1 MAEEEKKKDE
11 KSDDDVVLSFE
22 ELFDQYGEDWTL
34 SIYRE
39 SPKEL
44 SGFLE
49 EITLE
54 AGENPVNLQ
63 YLINQWGGKV
73 LRLMLRD
80 NKGVFRRR
88 MLLQLKSFPPRV
100 NGKIINQGIDDPENK
115 KDLRTEFAEML
126 ALVKSMTPAPLPP
139 PPPNNTLETI
149 LPLLAPILRAVAE
162 RAMNP
167 PQLNSPSQAASITE
181 MMGALSTMREFV
193 QPAPESGDMSAAFVG
208 LAEKVLPLIVEK
220 KNAAANHPPVPMR
233 PMAPIVRPVSVPPA
247 AQDIRP
253 VAPIRPLPEEIK
265 SDTVTN
271 PEPSEEQMMNFLK
284 NKLAAGG
291 MGGDELTKLYF
302 DTVSRLPENEQV
314 AAERAFEIAL
324 DLEPIVE
331 ASDDAPPIPRGT
343 AGANKRDDTV
353 DRKRDKKSG

>member
-1 MAEEEKKKDE
+1 MSEEEKKKDE
-11 KSDDDVVLSFE
+11 KSDDDSVSSFE
-22 ELFDQYGEDWTL
+22 EMFDQYGEDWTL

-49 EITLE
+49 EVTLE

-100 NGKIINQGIDDPENK
+100 NGRIINQGIDDQ
-115 KDLRTEFAEML
+115 KDLKTEFAEML
-126 ALVKSMTPAPLPP
+126 SLVKSMTPAPIPP
-139 PPPNNTLETI
+139 PPPNNTLETL
-149 LPLLAPILRAVAE
+149 LPLIAPILRAVAE

-167 PQLNSPSQAASITE
+167 PLAVNAPSQAASITE

-193 QPAPESGDMSAAFVG
+193 QPAPEGGDMSAAFVG
-208 LAEKVLPLIVEK
+208 LAEKVLPLLVEK
-220 KNAAANHPPVPMR
+220 KNAAANHPPAPVR
-233 PMAPIVRPVSVPPA
+233 PMSPIVRPSVVPPA

-253 VAPIRPLPEEIK
+253 IAPIRPLPEENK
-265 SDTVTN
+265 SETVTVS
-271 PEPSEEQMMNFLK
+271 EPTDEQLMEYLK

-314 AAERAFEIAL
+314 AAERALEIAL

-331 ASDDAPPIPRGT
+331 ASNDAPPIPRGS
-343 AGANKRDDTV
+343 AGADTGNDKA